1 MSTGKDKTAGELM
14 QRLRE
19 LMLIRDTTRTTGGK
33 GRSPG
38 NHAALPARE
47 PRWLPTRRPTTNRPQ
62 PRPRQYRVRFR
73 RSPGHCVKGL
83 LDHCLLKPKFIFI
96 YLLSKHTV
104 PIDQSVWPF
113 PVGGA
118 RDTACSFPQRQG
130 AMHNRLFVGLPRR
143 VYKTEGAL
151 LQPPQVSPHMST
163 RAHRITER
171 LTETKVTEVI
181 SCREPRSWPRGMKGT
196 LSAGFGTCWYQV
208 FTECSGA
215 PPRPKIL
222 LTDRKQSDSSL
233 RRPWGLFIRR
243 GGNPE
248 AHVR

>member
-62 PRPRQYRVRFR
+62 PRPPQYRVRFR

-104 PIDQSVWPF
+104 SIDQSVWPF

-118 RDTACSFPQRQG
+118 RDTACSFPRGKVRCITVSLLDFRAGCTRLKERRYSHLRYPRTSSQNYRTTDRDQG
-130 AMHNRLFVGLPRR
+130 DRGNQLPRTTIMAKRNERHALGRLRHMLVSGVHR
-143 VYKTEGAL
+143 V
-151 LQPPQVSPHMST
+151 
-163 RAHRITER
+163 
-171 LTETKVTEVI
+171 
-181 SCREPRSWPRGMKGT
+181 
-196 LSAGFGTCWYQV
+196 F
-208 FTECSGA
+208 
-215 PPRPKIL
+215 
-222 LTDRKQSDSSL
+222 
-233 RRPWGLFIRR
+233 RRPTTAEDVVDGS
-243 GGNPE
+243 E
-248 AHVR
+248 AK